1 MTTVF
6 DTPVLGDGGI
16 ETALEERLGQELPE
30 FAAFV
35 LLDTQEGRDAL
46 REYYRPYLELAE
58 HDRLPMLLDTPTWRA
73 NPDWIALVDGKT
85 DDTRFRRLNA
95 LNVDAVTL
103 LREYALRIA
112 PTAQIEINGV
122 VGPRFD
128 EFEASQRMS
137 AEEAEAYHGPQVR
150 ALAEAGA
157 DRVTSVTTLDAA
169 EGLGVVRAALAAT
182 VPVVVSFTVGADGKL
197 ADGSSLAQA
206 IRDVDEHSDH
216 GAVGFAVN
224 CAHPSEVLRG
234 VDPHAAETARIIGV
248 RLNAARDGEESAGDD
263 PAAFSDAMVELARHI
278 PSLQMLGGCC
288 GTDTPHI
295 SAVADALRASG

>member
-16 ETALEERLGQELPE
+16 ETALEDRLGQELPE

-35 LLDTQEGRDAL
+35 LLDTEAGRESL
-46 REYYRPYLELAE
+46 REYYRPYLELTE
-58 HDRLPMLLDTPTWRA
+58 RDSLPMLLDTPTWRA
-73 NPDWIALVDGKT
+73 NPDWIALVDGEEDPQHT
-85 DDTRFRRLNA
+85 RLNT
-95 LNVDAVTL
+95 LNTDAVTL
-103 LREYALRIA
+103 LREYVLRVA
-112 PTAQIEINGV
+112 PNAQIEINGV

-128 EFEASQRMS
+128 DYEASQRMS

-150 ALAEAGA
+150 ALADAGA

-182 VPVVVSFTVGADGKL
+182 IPVVVSFTVGADGKL
-197 ADGSSLAQA
+197 ADGSSIVEA
-206 IRDVDEHSDH
+206 IREVDEHSDR
-216 GAVGFAVN
+216 GAIGFAVN

-234 VDPHAAETARIIGV
+234 VDPHAPETARIIGV
-248 RLNAARDGEESAGDD
+248 RLNAARDGEDGPGDE
-263 PAAFSDAMVELARHI
+263 PAAFSDAMIELARHI
-278 PSLQMLGGCC
+278 PSLQVFGGCC

-295 SAVADALRASG
+295 SAVAGALRASS